1 MTKPTDQVAP
11 NKQRL
16 EAVNIALKQIE
27 KSYGDG
33 SIMRLRSK
41 LEANDSIP
49 VISTQCLPLDL
60 ALGVGG
66 LPKGRIIEIYG
77 PEASGKTTL
86 CLHVI
91 AEAQRLGGNAA
102 FIDAEHALDPERAAN
117 IGINLDELLISQ
129 PDYGEQALE
138 IAETLIRSGG
148 IDVLV
153 IDSVAALIP
162 KSELEGEMEDS
173 SIGTQARMMS
183 KAMRKLSSVISK
195 SNTVVIFT
203 NQLRLKIG
211 VMFGNP
217 EVTSGGQALKFYAS
231 VRIDM
236 RKIGNIQEGDE
247 IMGTRHRAR
256 VVKNKVAAPFKTVEF
271 DMLAASGISKAG
283 GILDVATELEIVQKS
298 GSFFKYKDETLAQGR
313 QNAVTLLEEDD
324 QLLNKIRE
332 EVWAKVRSDKDK
344 VKDAKTEKK
353 AERAEKN
360 EKKAQEA
367 AAKAESES

>member
-1 MTKPTDQVAP
+1 MAQSTSTPAPKTSTKTTAAASAKDPSAQPSKANT
-11 NKQRL
+11 QRQ

-27 KSYGDG
+27 KSFGEG
-33 SIMRLRSK
+33 SVMRLGHK

-66 LPKGRIIEIYG
+66 LPRGRITEIYG
-77 PEASGKTTL
+77 PEASGKTTV
-86 CLHVI
+86 CLHLI
-91 AEAQRLGGNAA
+91 AEAQKQGGTAA
-102 FIDAEHALDPERAAN
+102 FIDVEHALDPERAGT
-117 IGINLDELLISQ
+117 IGVNLDALLISQ

-153 IDSVAALIP
+153 VDSVAALIP
-162 KSELEGEMEDS
+162 KSELEGEMGDS
-173 SIGTQARMMS
+173 AIGTQARLMS
-183 KAMRKLSSVISK
+183 KAMRKLSAVISK

-247 IMGTRHRAR
+247 IIGTRHRAR
-256 VVKNKVAAPFKTVEF
+256 IVKNKVAAPFKTAEF
-271 DMLAASGISKAG
+271 DMLAATGISQAG
-283 GILDVATELEIVQKS
+283 GVLDIATELDIVQKA
-298 GSFFKYKDETLAQGR
+298 GSFFKYKEETLAQGR
-313 QNAVTLLEEDD
+313 QNAVTLLEGNE
-324 QLLNKIRE
+324 QLLSEIRDQ
-332 EVWAKVRSDKDK
+332 VWAR
-344 VKDAKTEKK
+344 VKSKKEEAQAK
-353 AERAEKN
+353 RA
-360 EKKAQEA
+360 A
-367 AAKAESES
+367 